1 MSARTFSRR
10 LFASLRTPASARA
23 AARPAGR
30 RFASTS
36 VEHGAKQSSDLPWM
50 IGSALVFGPAAVYLL
65 TSSGKEKGKH
75 NADAHHDKA
84 AKAHA
89 PSEELVKKEEAPAPA
104 EDTEASK
111 DEQPAEQSEA
121 APADDGA
128 VTDDEGTT
136 VSAKDVDASVKQASD
151 SDSPADAQRA
161 EEHDAKF
168 SQGAPGQTA
177 EAETEH
183 EQKEKP
189 GSSHSGTVQ
198 SEGDSGP
205 TDLGDAREKSKSKQ
219 APKEAAQD

>member
-50 IGSALVFGPAAVYLL
+50 AAYLL

-89 PSEELVKKEEAPAPA
+89 PSEELIKKEEAPAPA
-104 EDTEASK
+104 EDADASK
-111 DEQPAEQSEA
+111 DDEPAEKSDS

-136 VSAKDVDASVKQASD
+136 ASAKDVDASVKQASD

-177 EAETEH
+177 DAETEH

-189 GSSHSGTVQ
+189 GSSKSGTVQ
-198 SEGDSGP
+198 GEGDKGP
-205 TDLGDAREKSKSKQ
+205 TDLGDAREKSKSNQ